1 MSPLPRIPDPRYPR
15 LAAHAPVLRRAAGEW
30 QIGLEPEDALVLR
43 GANFGAVLGLLDGEH
58 PVEAIRQ
65 RARQFGLSERLLRTT
80 LAALTAVGL
89 LTGHG
94 EALPSARR
102 RVPESRVRLIGAGQ
116 LGSRIAAGLDDAAVS
131 ELHIFDDAPPDIELY
146 PSAGAQ
152 GTRAQAACSA
162 LPPSPTRV
170 RSPLNHWSKPDA
182 QPIDLTIIAAETP
195 EVDRVLTDHFVR
207 HDQAHLLLRGLGRSV
222 CVGPLVIPGRTSC
235 VRCADLHRSDAD
247 PSWPTVLAQLTQHP
261 LPMEPALVTWAAQT
275 AVIQALAYL
284 SGSSPE
290 SSGATLELNARDYLM
305 RWRSWPAHAG
315 CGCGWTAPTE
325 WGS

>member
-1 MSPLPRIPDPRYPR
+1 VSPLARSPEHRFPQ
-15 LAAHAPVLRRAAGEW
+15 LATHAPVLRRAGEEW
-30 QIGLEPEDALVLR
+30 QIGLEPDDALVLS
-43 GANFGAVLGLLDGEH
+43 GANYGAVLELLDGEH
-58 PVEAIRQ
+58 PLETIRQ
-65 RARQFGLSERLLRTT
+65 QARQSGLSDRLLRTT
-80 LAALTAVGL
+80 LAALTAAGL
-89 LTGHG
+89 LTGRG
-94 EALPSARR
+94 AALPPARR

-146 PSAGAQ
+146 PAAGAQ

-162 LPPSPTRV
+162 FPPSPTRV

-182 QPIDLTIIAAETP
+182 HPIDLTIIAAETP

-207 HDQAHLLLRGLGRSV
+207 RDQAHLLLRSLGRSV

-235 VRCADLHRSDAD
+235 VRCADLHRSAAD

-261 LPMEPALVTWAAQT
+261 LPMEPALVSWAAQT

-284 SGSSPE
+284 AGSSPE

-305 RWRSWPAHAG
+305 RWRLWPAHAG

-325 WGS
+325 WES